1 VKVGPRRA
9 DTSFVATT
17 NLATAAVVG
26 EFQPG
31 AIAEAPIGGRVVI
44 IDQQAMVAE
53 SLALVLHTAE
63 VTTSITRETG
73 LEAVVRHVRAFDP
86 DLVLVGATSSEAV
99 DTVRTLTRA
108 GVKVVVVTDG
118 TDRIRVAA
126 CIEAGATGA
135 VATSDPVDTL
145 LNAVRETVAGRRLL
159 SPTTER
165 DLLGELQLHR
175 RDHAMRL
182 AKFTNLSNRESE
194 VLWALMMGKSA
205 AEIAEESYVS
215 IATIR
220 SQIKAILRKL
230 EVNSQLAAVALAYQA
245 GWARD
250 AFRTPGGSPARF

>member
-1 VKVGPRRA
+1 MSHALKVKVAPSRA
-9 DTSFVATT
+9 DIFVVATT
-17 NLATAAVVG
+17 NLAAQPVR
-26 EFQPG
+26 EFEP
-31 AIAEAPIGGRVVI
+31 AHIADAPIGGRVVI
-44 IDQQAMVAE
+44 VDQMALMAE

-63 VTTSITRETG
+63 VTTSITRESS
-73 LEAVVRHVRAFDP
+73 LDAVVRHVRAFDP
-86 DLVLVGATSSEAV
+86 DLVLVGATNADAV
-99 DTVRTLTRA
+99 DAVRTLTRS

-182 AKFTNLSNRESE
+182 AKFQNLSNRESE
-194 VLWALMMGKSA
+194 VLWALMLGKSA
-205 AEIAEESYVS
+205 SEIAEESYVS

-220 SQIKAILRKL
+220 SQIKAIPRCWASIRLL
-230 EVNSQLAAVALAYQA
+230 TSSAAGQ
-245 GWARD
+245 
-250 AFRTPGGSPARF
+250 FR